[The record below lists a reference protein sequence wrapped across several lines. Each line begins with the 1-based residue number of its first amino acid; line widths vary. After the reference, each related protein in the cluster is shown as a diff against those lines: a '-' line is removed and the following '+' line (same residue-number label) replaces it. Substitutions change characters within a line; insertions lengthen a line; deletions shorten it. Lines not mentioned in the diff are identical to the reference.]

1 MIHLTS
7 IDMRKYTANYT
18 VSNPNFAIQNLVKT
32 EVDFAEKPLLFV
44 LKNILQ
50 RGFPTMMSQFLQ
62 SKIGAIHEKPDFR
75 APFLYIGTQTPQ
87 WINTIKGDPQ
97 NQYFPAKIFLEKLIP
112 EYFGDFA
119 FVQHLILPEAEIN
132 EIVGEHSSTF
142 VNQRVDFFLP
152 QAKLVIEIDGQ
163 QHKTDDLQR
172 ISDTQRDTYLWSKGI
187 KTIRIATR
195 ELGIF
200 QFQAKRS
207 EILEHLSKSNG
218 SLTLYQR
225 AYEKKL
231 KKTFN
236 EKEIRTKLLPT
247 AIIRFQILLIELLL
261 NNYLNFKETWK
272 FNLIVREEEH
282 LGDFAKLAL
291 EDFFIWFSHLY
302 RLQTKQEWN
311 PPAYSIQSYSSR
323 ESCPAQST
331 VLNIDFSLFLRWTD
345 EAALY
350 PDAIF
355 VRTDYYGVEKNY
367 FQVSCAP
374 AINYQITNEDKP
386 TLEFFL
392 LNLFGKLHFRDG
404 QFPIIANILNREDT
418 IGLLPTGGG
427 KSLCYQLPCLL
438 QPSVN
443 FVVCPIKSLMYDQY
457 ENLKNA
463 YITNTQFI
471 TSDQSAEEK
480 ERLQKEFANRKY
492 LFVWIS
498 PERFQIKRFRAYLAT
513 INASA
518 SIAHAVIDE
527 VHCLSEWGH
536 DFRTSYLNL
545 AKTVEKY
552 CPQAKFVGLTATA
565 SVNVLKDIRA
575 EFARNNRIMRDENI
589 KSLLDY
595 SREEL
600 TFQVIKDNNQ
610 KLDRLKTLLNQE
622 GVLEQKQKT
631 ALVFTPHVNG
641 QYGCF
646 DLANQLNQ
654 GLGVAKWYAGE
665 VPQREIHG
673 GDKVPVMPLDNF
685 NQYKKDVQLDFKN
698 DQFPLLVATKAFGMG
713 IDKQNIHYTFH
724 YGIPSSVEALYQ
736 EAGRAGRWDHR
747 MPGMNKVKAHCYV
760 LYSPETVNQAIVN
773 RLFDKDTSFT
783 ELKAILEDVKWD
795 GKDVFRQIF
804 LFMQGQLDPAGEY
817 KIIQLI
823 LRNYFVAH
831 STQRIDFNTV
841 SNELRGLGFAGS
853 NDSLC
858 KLTQKAIYRLSVLG
872 IASDWTTDFTNHY
885 EVEFR
890 SMEDHEVFQALEHYL
905 IKYQPDIKLSEELS
919 KINRPSWR
927 DRCIWYL
934 LQWTFDNIIYSR
946 KQTLKTLAEWCN
958 DFEEIGNEAFKQRI
972 DNYFRFT
979 DTVFLFQFIAEN
991 PAVFAKWFE
1000 VFYRVDRDIEQQEEA
1015 KTYIPTISNPPARQA
1030 EFERLRDS
1038 LSRFLE
1044 SYRNSTGL
1052 NLISGLIR
1060 LYLNDYENTDGR
1072 PRFESALNALQT
1084 SFDQLDQQSVLRKIA
1099 NLGRYLDESA
1109 QEQLYASVIRFYPEQ
1124 AEALAEHL
1132 GLIYLLDDRIS
1143 RKIHQ
1148 FKTLNN
1154 RLHAEFEQIGKI

>member
-1 MIHLTS
+1 
-7 IDMRKYTANYT
+7 MRKYTANYT
-18 VSNPNFAIQNLVKT
+18 FTNPNFTIQNLDGT
-32 EVDFAEKPLLFV
+32 EADFAEKPLLFV

-50 RGFPTMMSQFLQ
+50 RGFPTMMSRYLQ
-62 SKIGAIHEKPDFR
+62 REIGAIHKEPDFKD
-75 APFLYIGTQTPQ
+75 PLLYIGTQTPR
-87 WINTIKGDPQ
+87 WVNTIKGDAD
-97 NQYFPAKIFLEKLIP
+97 NQYYPAKTFLEKIIP
-112 EYFGDFA
+112 QYLGDYG

-132 EIVGEHSSTF
+132 EIAGEYNTAF
-142 VNQRVDFFLP
+142 INQRVDFFLP

-172 ISDTQRDTYLWSKGI
+172 ISDAKRDAYLWSKGI
-187 KTIRIATR
+187 KTIRISTHQLGALTFPPKRTELLDHLATCNGG
-195 ELGIF
+195 LSLY
-200 QFQAKRS
+200 QQAFVKCLKRS
-207 EILEHLSKSNG
+207 F
-218 SLTLYQR
+218 T
-225 AYEKKL
+225 
-231 KKTFN
+231 
-236 EKEIRTKLLPT
+236 EKEIRTKIRPT

-261 NNYLNFKETWK
+261 NNYLNFEETWK
-272 FNLIVREEEH
+272 FNLIVREEEQ
-282 LGDFAKLAL
+282 LGDFAKLAI
-291 EDFFIWFSHLY
+291 EDFFSWFSNLY
-302 RLQTKQEWN
+302 HLQTKQEWT
-311 PPAYSIQSYSSR
+311 PPSYSIQSYPSR
-323 ESCPAQST
+323 ESCPVQSA
-331 VLNIDFSLFLRWTD
+331 VLNIDFSLFSRWTD

-355 VRTDYYGVEKNY
+355 VRTDYYGAEKNH
-367 FQVSCAP
+367 FQVSCAS
-374 AINYQITNEDKP
+374 AINYKITDEDKP

-392 LNLFGKLHFRDG
+392 QNIFDKPAFRDG
-404 QFPIIANILNREDT
+404 QFPIIANVLNREDT

-443 FVVCPIKSLMYDQY
+443 FVVCPIKSLIYDQHV
-457 ENLKNA
+457 NLKNA

-480 ERLQKEFANRKY
+480 ARVQKEFANRKY

-498 PERFQIKRFRAYLAT
+498 PERFQIKTFRAYLAT
-513 INASA
+513 VNASA

-545 AKTVEKY
+545 TKTIEKY

-595 SREEL
+595 SRKEL
-600 TFQVIKDNNQ
+600 TFHVIKDNNQ
-610 KLDRLKTLLNQE
+610 KLDRLKALLNQE
-622 GVLEQKQKT
+622 DILGQKQKA

-646 DLANQLNQ
+646 DLANKLSIGT
-654 GLGVAKWYAGE
+654 GLAKWYAGE
-665 VPQREIHG
+665 VPKKKFHG
-673 GDKVPVMPLDNF
+673 GLKVPVMNADNF
-685 NQYKKDVQLDFKN
+685 NRYKKDVQLDFKS

-747 MPGMNKVKAHCYV
+747 LPGMDKLKAQCYV
-760 LYSPETVNQAIVN
+760 LYSPETVNQTTVN
-773 RLFDKDTSFT
+773 RLFNKDTSF
-783 ELKAILEDVKWD
+783 EDLKAINQEVGRN

-804 LFMQGQLDPAGEY
+804 LFFNGQVDPPEEY

-823 LRNYFVAH
+823 LDNYFVAR
-831 STQRIDFNTV
+831 STQRIVFSTI
-841 SNELRGLGFAGS
+841 SAELKSIGFTGS

-858 KLTQKAIYRLSVLG
+858 NLAQKAIYRLCVLG
-872 IASDWTTDFTNHY
+872 IVGDWTTNFTNHY
-885 EVEFR
+885 EVEFL
-890 SMEDHEVFQALEHYL
+890 SIEDQDVSEALQNYL
-905 IKYQPDIKLSEELS
+905 IKYQPDIKLSEELA
-919 KINRPSWR
+919 KINRPNWR

-934 LQWTFDNIIYSR
+934 LQWTFDNIIYNR
-946 KQTLKTLAEWCN
+946 KQTLKTLTDWCN
-958 DFEEIGNEAFKQRI
+958 DFETIGNKAFKQRI

-991 PAVFAKWFE
+991 PAEFSKWIE
-1000 VFYRVDRDIEQQEEA
+1000 VFYRIDRDIEKKEL
-1015 KTYIPTISNPPARQA
+1015 KIFIPTIKNIPARQA

-1044 SYRNSTGL
+1044 SYRNSIGL

-1060 LYLNDYENTDGR
+1060 LFLNDYENPDGR
-1072 PRFESALNALQT
+1072 LRFESALSTIQTDFAPTAQQFIIKDLIKLALHMEE
-1084 SFDQLDQQSVLRKIA
+1084 A
-1099 NLGRYLDESA
+1099 A
-1109 QEQLYASVIRFYPEQ
+1109 QETFYSSMVKCYPDI
-1124 AEALAEHL
+1124 AETLAEQL

-1143 RKIHQ
+1143 NQVNQ

-1154 RLHAEFEQIGKI
+1154 QLYAEFEQIGKI